1 MNNILKSVNICT
13 IGGGTGS
20 SVLLR
25 GLKNC
30 SDFLTAIVTVSD
42 DGGSSGILR
51 KELGV
56 LPPGDFRNC
65 VAALSDSESIIKELF
80 DYRFDQGKSLK
91 GHSLGNLLIAAMSD
105 ITGNFEEGLYQSAK
119 ILGAKG
125 TVLPSSLEDIVLQ
138 AKLTDGSLVNGESLI
153 PLKEGKI
160 ASVHLNPASAKGSVS
175 TINALKKADLII
187 IGPGSL
193 YTSVIP
199 PLLVQDLI
207 NVIKESSALKI
218 YICNVATQKGETDGY
233 SVYDHRVAIEEHPY
247 KDIFDYIIADENYN
261 IPIVSHEEEPIK
273 ITQNDQDNAK
283 VLQFDIKSAEHSL
296 RHDSNKL
303 SSSIKKIYNLWI
315 NSSN

>member
-30 SDFLTAIVTVSD
+30 TDFLTAIVTVSD

-65 VAALSDSESIIKELF
+65 VAALSDSENIIKELF
-80 DYRFDQGKSLK
+80 DYRFDQGKGLK

-105 ITGNFEEGLYQSAK
+105 ITGNFEEGLNQSAK

-125 TVLPSSLEDIVLQ
+125 TVLPSSLDDIVLQ
-138 AKLTDGSLVNGESLI
+138 AKLTDGSQVNGESLI
-153 PLKEGKI
+153 PLKKGKI
-160 ASVHLNPASAKGSVS
+160 SSVNLNPESAKGTDSA
-175 TINALKKADLII
+175 INALLKADLII

-193 YTSVIP
+193 YTSLIP
-199 PLLVQDLI
+199 PLLVKDLT

-218 YICNVATQKGETDGY
+218 YICNVATQKGETDGF
-233 SVYDHRVAIEEHPY
+233 SVYDHIVAIEQHTY
-247 KDIFDYIIADENYN
+247 KDIFDYIVADENDN
-261 IPIVSHEEEPIK
+261 TPITTHDETPITISK
-273 ITQNDQDNAK
+273 NDQDNPK

-303 SSSIKKIYNLWI
+303 SNCIKKIYNLWI

>member
-30 SDFLTAIVTVSD
+30 TDFLTAIVTVSD

-65 VAALSDSESIIKELF
+65 VAALSDSENIIKELF
-80 DYRFDQGKSLK
+80 DYRFDQGKGLK

-105 ITGNFEEGLYQSAK
+105 ITGNFEEGLNQSAK

-125 TVLPSSLEDIVLQ
+125 TVLPSSLDDIVLQ
-138 AKLTDGSLVNGESLI
+138 AKLTDGSKVNGESLI
-153 PLKEGKI
+153 PLKKGKI
-160 ASVHLNPASAKGSVS
+160 CSVNLNPESAKGTDSA
-175 TINALKKADLII
+175 INALLKADLII
-187 IGPGSL
+187 VGPGSL
-193 YTSVIP
+193 YTSLIP
-199 PLLVQDLI
+199 PLLVKDLT

-218 YICNVATQKGETDGY
+218 YICNVATQKGETDGF
-233 SVYDHRVAIEEHPY
+233 SVYDHIVAIEQHTY
-247 KDIFDYIIADENYN
+247 KDIFDYIVADENDN
-261 IPIVSHEEEPIK
+261 TPITTHDETPITISK
-273 ITQNDQDNAK
+273 NDQDNPK

-303 SSSIKKIYNLWI
+303 SNCIKKIYNLWI

>member
-30 SDFLTAIVTVSD
+30 TDFLTAIVTVSD

-65 VAALSDSESIIKELF
+65 VAALSDSENIIKELF
-80 DYRFDQGKSLK
+80 DYRFDQGKGLK

-105 ITGNFEEGLYQSAK
+105 ITGNFEEGLNQSAK

-125 TVLPSSLEDIVLQ
+125 TVLPSSLDDIVLQ
-138 AKLTDGSLVNGESLI
+138 AKLTDGSQVNGESFI
-153 PLKEGKI
+153 PFKKGKI
-160 ASVHLNPASAKGSVS
+160 SSVNLNPESAKGTDSA
-175 TINALKKADLII
+175 INALLKADLII
-187 IGPGSL
+187 VGPGSL
-193 YTSVIP
+193 YTSLIP
-199 PLLVQDLI
+199 PLLVKDLT

-218 YICNVATQKGETDGY
+218 YICNVATQKGETDGF
-233 SVYDHRVAIEEHPY
+233 SVYDHIVAIEQHTY
-247 KDIFDYIIADENYN
+247 KDIFDYIVADENDN
-261 IPIVSHEEEPIK
+261 TPITTHDETPITISK
-273 ITQNDQDNAK
+273 NDQDNPK

-303 SSSIKKIYNLWI
+303 SNCIKKIYNLWI

>member
-30 SDFLTAIVTVSD
+30 TDFLTAIVTVSD

-65 VAALSDSESIIKELF
+65 VAALSDSENIIKELF
-80 DYRFDQGKSLK
+80 DYRFDQGKGLK

-105 ITGNFEEGLYQSAK
+105 ITGNFEEGLNQSAK

-125 TVLPSSLEDIVLQ
+125 TVLPSSLDDIVLQ
-138 AKLTDGSLVNGESLI
+138 AKLTDGSQVNGESLI
-153 PLKEGKI
+153 PLKKGKI
-160 ASVHLNPASAKGSVS
+160 SSVNLNPESAKGTNSA
-175 TINALKKADLII
+175 INALLKADLII
-187 IGPGSL
+187 VGPGSL
-193 YTSVIP
+193 YTSLIP
-199 PLLVQDLI
+199 PLLVKDLT

-218 YICNVATQKGETDGY
+218 YICNVATQKGETDGF
-233 SVYDHRVAIEEHPY
+233 SVYDHIVAIEQHTY
-247 KDIFDYIIADENYN
+247 KDIFDYIVADENDN
-261 IPIVSHEEEPIK
+261 TPITTHDETS
-273 ITQNDQDNAK
+273 ITISKNDQDNPK

-303 SSSIKKIYNLWI
+303 SNCIKKIYNLWI

>member
-30 SDFLTAIVTVSD
+30 TDFLTAIVTVSD

-65 VAALSDSESIIKELF
+65 VAALSDSENIIKELF
-80 DYRFDQGKSLK
+80 DYRFDQGEGLK

-105 ITGNFEEGLYQSAK
+105 ITGNFEEGLNQSAK
-119 ILGAKG
+119 ILGAQG
-125 TVLPSSLEDIVLQ
+125 VVLPSSLDDIVLQ

-153 PLKEGKI
+153 PLKKGKI
-160 ASVHLNPASAKGSVS
+160 SSVNLNPESAKGARSA
-175 TINALKKADLII
+175 INALKKAELII
-187 IGPGSL
+187 VGPGSL
-193 YTSVIP
+193 YTSLIP
-199 PLLVQDLI
+199 PLLVKDLL
-207 NVIKESSALKI
+207 NTIKQSSALKI
-218 YICNVATQKGETDGY
+218 YICNVATQKGETDGF
-233 SVYDHRVAIEEHPY
+233 SVYDHIVAIEKHTY
-247 KDIFDYIIADENYN
+247 KDIFDYIVADENDN
-261 IPIVSHEEEPIK
+261 FSITSHDESPIK
-273 ITQNDQDNAK
+273 ISQNDQDNPK
-283 VLQFDIKSAEHSL
+283 VLQFDIKSTEHSL
-296 RHDSNKL
+296 RHDSKKL
-303 SSSIKKIYNLWI
+303 SNCIKKIYNLWI

>member
-30 SDFLTAIVTVSD
+30 TDFLTAIVTVSD

-65 VAALSDSESIIKELF
+65 VAALSDSENIIKELF
-80 DYRFDQGKSLK
+80 DYRFDQGKGLK

-105 ITGNFEEGLYQSAK
+105 ITGNFKEGLNQSAK

-125 TVLPSSLEDIVLQ
+125 TVLPSSLDDIVLQ
-138 AKLTDGSLVNGESLI
+138 AKLTDGSQVNGESLI
-153 PLKEGKI
+153 PLKKGKI
-160 ASVHLNPASAKGSVS
+160 SSVNLNPESAKGTDSA
-175 TINALKKADLII
+175 INALLKADLII
-187 IGPGSL
+187 VGPGSL
-193 YTSVIP
+193 YTSLIP
-199 PLLVQDLI
+199 PLLVKDLT

-218 YICNVATQKGETDGY
+218 YICNVATQKGETDGF
-233 SVYDHRVAIEEHPY
+233 SVYDHIVAIEQHTY
-247 KDIFDYIIADENYN
+247 KGIFDYIVADENDN
-261 IPIVSHEEEPIK
+261 TPITTHDETPITISK
-273 ITQNDQDNAK
+273 NDQDNPK

-303 SSSIKKIYNLWI
+303 SNCIKKIYNLWI

>member
-25 GLKNC
+25 GLKNYT
-30 SDFLTAIVTVSD
+30 DFLTAIVTVSD

-56 LPPGDFRNC
+56 IPPGDFRNC
-65 VAALSDSESIIKELF
+65 VAALSDSENIIKELF
-80 DYRFDQGKSLK
+80 DYRFDQGKGLK

-105 ITGNFEEGLYQSAK
+105 ITGNFEDGLNQSAK

-125 TVLPSSLEDIVLQ
+125 VVLPSSLDDIVLQ

-153 PLKEGKI
+153 PLKKGKI
-160 ASVHLNPASAKGSVS
+160 SSVNLNPESAKGARSA
-175 TINALKKADLII
+175 INALKKAELII
-187 IGPGSL
+187 VGPGSL
-193 YTSVIP
+193 YTSLIP
-199 PLLVQDLI
+199 PLLVKDLLDT
-207 NVIKESSALKI
+207 IKQSSALKI
-218 YICNVATQKGETDGY
+218 YICNVATQKGETDGF
-233 SVYDHRVAIEEHPY
+233 SVYDHIIAIEKHTY
-247 KDIFDYIIADENYN
+247 KDIFDYIVADENDN
-261 IPIVSHEEEPIK
+261 FPITSHDESPIK
-273 ITQNDQDNAK
+273 ISQNDQDNPK
-283 VLQFDIKSAEHSL
+283 VLQFDIKSTEHSL

-303 SSSIKKIYNLWI
+303 SNCIKKIYNLWI

>member
-30 SDFLTAIVTVSD
+30 TDFLTAIVTVSD

-65 VAALSDSESIIKELF
+65 VAALSDSENIIKELF
-80 DYRFDQGKSLK
+80 DYRFDQGKGLK

-105 ITGNFEEGLYQSAK
+105 ITGNFEEGLNQSAK

-125 TVLPSSLEDIVLQ
+125 TVLPSSLDDIVLQ
-138 AKLTDGSLVNGESLI
+138 AKLTDGSQVNGESLI
-153 PLKEGKI
+153 PLKKGEI
-160 ASVHLNPASAKGSVS
+160 SSVNLNPESAKGTDSA
-175 TINALKKADLII
+175 INALTKADLII
-187 IGPGSL
+187 VGPGSL
-193 YTSVIP
+193 YTSLIP
-199 PLLVQDLI
+199 PLLVKDLT

-218 YICNVATQKGETDGY
+218 YICNVATQKGETDGF
-233 SVYDHRVAIEEHPY
+233 SVYDHIVAIEQHTY
-247 KDIFDYIIADENYN
+247 KDIFDYIVADENDN
-261 IPIVSHEEEPIK
+261 TPITTHDETPITISK
-273 ITQNDQDNAK
+273 NDQDNPK

-303 SSSIKKIYNLWI
+303 SNCIKKIYNLWI

>member
-30 SDFLTAIVTVSD
+30 TDFLTAIVTVSD

-65 VAALSDSESIIKELF
+65 VAALSDSENIIKELF
-80 DYRFDQGKSLK
+80 DYRFDQGKGLK

-105 ITGNFEEGLYQSAK
+105 ITGNFEEGLNQSAK

-125 TVLPSSLEDIVLQ
+125 TVLPSSLDDIVLQ
-138 AKLTDGSLVNGESLI
+138 AKLTDGSKVNGESLI
-153 PLKEGKI
+153 PLKKGKI
-160 ASVHLNPASAKGSVS
+160 SSVNLNPESAKGTDSA
-175 TINALKKADLII
+175 INALTKADLII
-187 IGPGSL
+187 VGPGSL
-193 YTSVIP
+193 YTSLIP
-199 PLLVQDLI
+199 PLLVKDLT

-218 YICNVATQKGETDGY
+218 YICNVATQKGETDGF
-233 SVYDHRVAIEEHPY
+233 SVFDHIVAIEEHTY
-247 KDIFDYIIADENYN
+247 KDIFDYLYI
-261 IPIVSHEEEPIK
+261 
-273 ITQNDQDNAK
+273 
-283 VLQFDIKSAEHSL
+283 
-296 RHDSNKL
+296 
-303 SSSIKKIYNLWI
+303 
-315 NSSN
+315 

>member
-30 SDFLTAIVTVSD
+30 TDFLTAIVTVSD

-65 VAALSDSESIIKELF
+65 VAALSDSENIIKELF
-80 DYRFDQGKSLK
+80 DYRFDQGKGLK

-105 ITGNFEEGLYQSAK
+105 ITGNFEEGLNQSAK

-125 TVLPSSLEDIVLQ
+125 TVLPSSLDDIVLQ
-138 AKLTDGSLVNGESLI
+138 AILTDGSKVNGESLI
-153 PLKEGKI
+153 PLKKGKI
-160 ASVHLNPASAKGSVS
+160 SSVNLNPESAKGTDSA
-175 TINALKKADLII
+175 INALTKADLII
-187 IGPGSL
+187 VGPGSL
-193 YTSVIP
+193 YTSLIP
-199 PLLVQDLI
+199 PLLVKDLT

-218 YICNVATQKGETDGY
+218 YICNVATQKGETDGF
-233 SVYDHRVAIEEHPY
+233 SVYDHIVAIEQHTY
-247 KDIFDYIIADENYN
+247 KDIFDYIVADENDN
-261 IPIVSHEEEPIK
+261 TPITTHDETPITISK
-273 ITQNDQDNAK
+273 NDQDNPK

-303 SSSIKKIYNLWI
+303 SNCIKKIYNLWI

>member
-30 SDFLTAIVTVSD
+30 TDFLTAIVTVSD

-65 VAALSDSESIIKELF
+65 VAALSDSENIIKELF
-80 DYRFDQGKSLK
+80 DYRFDQGKGLK

-105 ITGNFEEGLYQSAK
+105 ITGNFEEGLNQSAK

-125 TVLPSSLEDIVLQ
+125 TVLPSSLDDIVLQ
-138 AKLTDGSLVNGESLI
+138 AKLTDGSQVNGESLI
-153 PLKEGKI
+153 PLKKGKI
-160 ASVHLNPASAKGSVS
+160 SSVNLNPESAKGTDSA
-175 TINALKKADLII
+175 INALLKADLII
-187 IGPGSL
+187 VGPGSL
-193 YTSVIP
+193 YTSLIP
-199 PLLVQDLI
+199 PLLVKDLT

-218 YICNVATQKGETDGY
+218 YICNVATQKGETDGF
-233 SVYDHRVAIEEHPY
+233 SVYDHIVAIEQHTY
-247 KDIFDYIIADENYN
+247 KDIFDYIVADKNDN
-261 IPIVSHEEEPIK
+261 TPITTHDETPITISK
-273 ITQNDQDNAK
+273 NDQDNPK

-303 SSSIKKIYNLWI
+303 SNCIKKIYNLWI

>member
-30 SDFLTAIVTVSD
+30 TDFLTAIVTVSD

-65 VAALSDSESIIKELF
+65 VAALSDSENIIKELF
-80 DYRFDQGKSLK
+80 DYRFDQGKGLK

-105 ITGNFEEGLYQSAK
+105 ITGNFEEGLNQSAK

-125 TVLPSSLEDIVLQ
+125 TVLPSSLDDIVLQ
-138 AKLTDGSLVNGESLI
+138 AKLTDGSQVNGESLI
-153 PLKEGKI
+153 PLKKGKI
-160 ASVHLNPASAKGSVS
+160 SSVNLNPESAKGTDSA
-175 TINALKKADLII
+175 INALLKAELII
-187 IGPGSL
+187 VGPGSL
-193 YTSVIP
+193 YTSLIP
-199 PLLVQDLI
+199 PLLVKDLR

-218 YICNVATQKGETDGY
+218 YICNVATQKGETDGF
-233 SVYDHRVAIEEHPY
+233 SVYDHIVAIEQHTY
-247 KDIFDYIIADENYN
+247 KDIFDYIVADENDN
-261 IPIVSHEEEPIK
+261 TPITTHDETPITISK
-273 ITQNDQDNAK
+273 NDQDNPK

-303 SSSIKKIYNLWI
+303 SNCIKKIYNLWI

>member
-30 SDFLTAIVTVSD
+30 TDFLTAIVTVSD

-56 LPPGDFRNC
+56 IPPGDFRNC
-65 VAALSDSESIIKELF
+65 VAALSDSENIIKELF
-80 DYRFDQGKSLK
+80 DYRFDQGEGLK

-105 ITGNFEEGLYQSAK
+105 ITGNFEDGLNQSAK

-125 TVLPSSLEDIVLQ
+125 VVLPSSLDDIVLQ

-153 PLKEGKI
+153 PLKKGKI
-160 ASVHLNPASAKGSVS
+160 SSVNLNPESAQGTRSA
-175 TINALKKADLII
+175 INALKKAELII
-187 IGPGSL
+187 VGPGSL
-193 YTSVIP
+193 YTSLIP
-199 PLLVQDLI
+199 PLLVKDLI
-207 NVIKESSALKI
+207 NAIKQSSALKI
-218 YICNVATQKGETDGY
+218 YICNVATQKGETDGF
-233 SVYDHRVAIEEHPY
+233 SVYDHIVAIEKHTY
-247 KDIFDYIIADENYN
+247 KDIFDYIVADENYN
-261 IPIVSHEEEPIK
+261 FPITSHDESPIK
-273 ITQNDQDNAK
+273 ISQNDQDNPK
-283 VLQFDIKSAEHSL
+283 VLQFDIKSTEHSL

-303 SSSIKKIYNLWI
+303 SNCIKKIYNLWI

>member
-30 SDFLTAIVTVSD
+30 TDFLTAIVTVSD

-65 VAALSDSESIIKELF
+65 VAALSDSENIIKELF
-80 DYRFDQGKSLK
+80 DYRFDQGKGLK

-105 ITGNFEEGLYQSAK
+105 ITGNFEEGLNQSAK

-125 TVLPSSLEDIVLQ
+125 TVLPSSLDDIVLQ
-138 AKLTDGSLVNGESLI
+138 AKLTDGSQVNGESLI
-153 PLKEGKI
+153 PIKKGKI
-160 ASVHLNPASAKGSVS
+160 SSVNLNPESAKGTDSA
-175 TINALKKADLII
+175 INALLKADLII
-187 IGPGSL
+187 VGPGSL
-193 YTSVIP
+193 YTSLIP
-199 PLLVQDLI
+199 PLLVKDLT

-218 YICNVATQKGETDGY
+218 YICNVATQKGETDGF
-233 SVYDHRVAIEEHPY
+233 SVYDHIVAIEQHTY
-247 KDIFDYIIADENYN
+247 KDIFDYIVADENDN
-261 IPIVSHEEEPIK
+261 TPITTHDETPITISK
-273 ITQNDQDNAK
+273 NDQDNPK

-303 SSSIKKIYNLWI
+303 SNCIKKIYNLWI

>member
-25 GLKNC
+25 GLKNYT
-30 SDFLTAIVTVSD
+30 DFLTAIVTVSD

-56 LPPGDFRNC
+56 IPPGDFRNC
-65 VAALSDSESIIKELF
+65 VAALSDSENIIKELF
-80 DYRFDQGKSLK
+80 DYRFDQGKGLK

-105 ITGNFEEGLYQSAK
+105 ITGNFEEGLNQSAK

-125 TVLPSSLEDIVLQ
+125 TVLPSSLDDIVLQ
-138 AKLTDGSLVNGESLI
+138 AKLTDGSQVNGESLI
-153 PLKEGKI
+153 PLKKGKI
-160 ASVHLNPASAKGSVS
+160 SSVNLNPESAKGTDSA
-175 TINALKKADLII
+175 INALLKADLII
-187 IGPGSL
+187 VGPGSL
-193 YTSVIP
+193 YTSLIP
-199 PLLVQDLI
+199 PLLVKDLT

-218 YICNVATQKGETDGY
+218 YICNVATQKGETDGF
-233 SVYDHRVAIEEHPY
+233 SVYDHIVAIEQHTY
-247 KDIFDYIIADENYN
+247 KDIFDYIVADENDN
-261 IPIVSHEEEPIK
+261 TPITTHDETPITISK
-273 ITQNDQDNAK
+273 NDQDNPK

-303 SSSIKKIYNLWI
+303 SNCIKKIYNLWI

>member
-30 SDFLTAIVTVSD
+30 TDFLTAIVTVSD

-65 VAALSDSESIIKELF
+65 VAALSDSENIIKELF
-80 DYRFDQGKSLK
+80 DYRFDQGKGLK

-105 ITGNFEEGLYQSAK
+105 ITGNFEEGLNQSAK

-125 TVLPSSLEDIVLQ
+125 TVLPSSLDDIVLQ
-138 AKLTDGSLVNGESLI
+138 AKLTDGSQVNGESLI
-153 PLKEGKI
+153 PLKKGKI
-160 ASVHLNPASAKGSVS
+160 SSVNLNPESAKGTDSA
-175 TINALKKADLII
+175 INALLKADLII
-187 IGPGSL
+187 VGPGSL
-193 YTSVIP
+193 YTSLIP
-199 PLLVQDLI
+199 PLLVKDLT

-218 YICNVATQKGETDGY
+218 YICNVATQKGETDGF
-233 SVYDHRVAIEEHPY
+233 SVYDHIVAIEQHTY
-247 KDIFDYIIADENYN
+247 KDIFDYIVADENDN
-261 IPIVSHEEEPIK
+261 TPITTHDETPITVSK
-273 ITQNDQDNAK
+273 NDQDNPK

-303 SSSIKKIYNLWI
+303 SNCIKKIYNLWI

>member
-51 KELGV
+51 RELGV

-105 ITGNFEEGLYQSAK
+105 IAGNFEEGLYQSAK

-125 TVLPSSLEDIVLQ
+125 TVLPSS
-138 AKLTDGSLVNGESLI
+138 
-153 PLKEGKI
+153 
-160 ASVHLNPASAKGSVS
+160 
-175 TINALKKADLII
+175 
-187 IGPGSL
+187 
-193 YTSVIP
+193 
-199 PLLVQDLI
+199 
-207 NVIKESSALKI
+207 
-218 YICNVATQKGETDGY
+218 
-233 SVYDHRVAIEEHPY
+233 
-247 KDIFDYIIADENYN
+247 
-261 IPIVSHEEEPIK
+261 
-273 ITQNDQDNAK
+273 
-283 VLQFDIKSAEHSL
+283 
-296 RHDSNKL
+296 
-303 SSSIKKIYNLWI
+303 
-315 NSSN
+315 

>member
-30 SDFLTAIVTVSD
+30 TDFLTAIVTVSD

-65 VAALSDSESIIKELF
+65 VAALSDSENIIKELF
-80 DYRFDQGKSLK
+80 DYRFDQGKGLK
-91 GHSLGNLLIAAMSD
+91 GHSLGYLLIAAMSD
-105 ITGNFEEGLYQSAK
+105 ITGNFEEGLNQSAK

-125 TVLPSSLEDIVLQ
+125 TVLPSSLDDIVLQ
-138 AKLTDGSLVNGESLI
+138 AKLTDGSKVNGESLI
-153 PLKEGKI
+153 PLKKGKI
-160 ASVHLNPASAKGSVS
+160 SSVNLNPESAKGTDSA
-175 TINALKKADLII
+175 INALTKADLII
-187 IGPGSL
+187 VGPGSL
-193 YTSVIP
+193 YTSLIP
-199 PLLVQDLI
+199 PLLVKDLT

-218 YICNVATQKGETDGY
+218 YICNVATQKGETDGF
-233 SVYDHRVAIEEHPY
+233 SVYDHIVAIEQHTY
-247 KDIFDYIIADENYN
+247 KDIFDYIVADENDN
-261 IPIVSHEEEPIK
+261 TPITTHDETPITISK
-273 ITQNDQDNAK
+273 NDQDNPK

-303 SSSIKKIYNLWI
+303 SNCIKKIYNLWI

>member
-30 SDFLTAIVTVSD
+30 TDFLTAIVTVSD

-65 VAALSDSESIIKELF
+65 VAALSDSENIIKELF
-80 DYRFDQGKSLK
+80 DYRFDQGKGLK

-105 ITGNFEEGLYQSAK
+105 ITGNFEEGLNQSAK

-125 TVLPSSLEDIVLQ
+125 TVLPSSLDDIVLQ
-138 AKLTDGSLVNGESLI
+138 AKLTDGSQVNGESLI
-153 PLKEGKI
+153 PLKKGKI
-160 ASVHLNPASAKGSVS
+160 SSVNLNPESAKGTDSA
-175 TINALKKADLII
+175 INALLKADLII

-193 YTSVIP
+193 YTSLIP
-199 PLLVQDLI
+199 PLLVKDLT

-218 YICNVATQKGETDGY
+218 YICNVATQKGETDGF
-233 SVYDHRVAIEEHPY
+233 SVYDHIVAIEQHTY
-247 KDIFDYIIADENYN
+247 KGIFDYIVADENDN
-261 IPIVSHEEEPIK
+261 TPITTHDETPITISK
-273 ITQNDQDNAK
+273 NDQDNPK

-303 SSSIKKIYNLWI
+303 SNCIKKIYNLWI

>member
-30 SDFLTAIVTVSD
+30 TDFLTAIVTVSD

-65 VAALSDSESIIKELF
+65 VAALSDSENIIKELF
-80 DYRFDQGKSLK
+80 DYRFDQGKGLK

-105 ITGNFEEGLYQSAK
+105 ITGNFEEGLNQSAK

-125 TVLPSSLEDIVLQ
+125 TVLPSSLDDIVLQ
-138 AKLTDGSLVNGESLI
+138 AKLTDGSQVNGESLI
-153 PLKEGKI
+153 PLKKGKI
-160 ASVHLNPASAKGSVS
+160 SSVNLNPESAKGTDSA
-175 TINALKKADLII
+175 INSLLKADLII
-187 IGPGSL
+187 VGPGSL
-193 YTSVIP
+193 YTSLIP
-199 PLLVQDLI
+199 PLLVKDLT

-218 YICNVATQKGETDGY
+218 YICNVATQKGETDGF
-233 SVYDHRVAIEEHPY
+233 SVYDHIVAIEQHTY
-247 KDIFDYIIADENYN
+247 KDIFDYIVADENDN
-261 IPIVSHEEEPIK
+261 TPITTHDETPITISK
-273 ITQNDQDNAK
+273 NDQDNPK

-303 SSSIKKIYNLWI
+303 SNCIKKIYNLWI

>member
-25 GLKNC
+25 GLKDC
-30 SDFLTAIVTVSD
+30 TDFLTAIVTVSD

-56 LPPGDFRNC
+56 IPPGDFRNC
-65 VAALSDSESIIKELF
+65 VAALSDSENIIKELF
-80 DYRFDQGKSLK
+80 DYRFDQGKGLK

-105 ITGNFEEGLYQSAK
+105 ITGNFEEGLNQSAK

-125 TVLPSSLEDIVLQ
+125 TVLPSSLDDIVLQ
-138 AKLTDGSLVNGESLI
+138 AKLTDGSQVNGESLI
-153 PLKEGKI
+153 PLKKGKI
-160 ASVHLNPASAKGSVS
+160 SSVNLNPESAKGTDSA
-175 TINALKKADLII
+175 INALLKADLII
-187 IGPGSL
+187 VGPGSL
-193 YTSVIP
+193 YTSLIP
-199 PLLVQDLI
+199 PLLVKDLT

-218 YICNVATQKGETDGY
+218 YICNVATQKGETDGF
-233 SVYDHRVAIEEHPY
+233 SVYDHIVAIEQHTY
-247 KDIFDYIIADENYN
+247 KDIFDYIVADENDN
-261 IPIVSHEEEPIK
+261 TPITTHDETPITISK
-273 ITQNDQDNAK
+273 NDQDNPK

-303 SSSIKKIYNLWI
+303 SNCIKKIYNLWI

>member
-1 MNNILKSVNICT
+1 MNNILKFVNICT

-160 ASVHLNPASAKGSVS
+160 SSVHMNPASAKGSIS
-175 TINALKKADLII
+175 TINALKKADII
-187 IGPGSL
+187 IVGPGSL

-207 NVIKESSALKI
+207 NEIKESSALKI

-233 SVYDHRVAIEEHPY
+233 SVYDHITAIEEHTY

-261 IPIVSHEEEPIK
+261 IPIVSHDEEPIK
-273 ITQNDQDNAK
+273 ISQNDQDNAK
-283 VLQFDIKSAEHSL
+283 VLQFDIKSSEHSL

-303 SSSIKKIYNLWI
+303 SNSIKKIYNLWI

>member
-30 SDFLTAIVTVSD
+30 TDFLTAIVTVSD

-65 VAALSDSESIIKELF
+65 VAALSDSENIIKELF
-80 DYRFDQGKSLK
+80 DYRFDQGKGLK

-105 ITGNFEEGLYQSAK
+105 ITGNFEEGLNQSAK

-125 TVLPSSLEDIVLQ
+125 TVLPSSLDDIVLQ
-138 AKLTDGSLVNGESLI
+138 AKLTDGSQVNGESLI
-153 PLKEGKI
+153 PLKKGKI
-160 ASVHLNPASAKGSVS
+160 SSVNLNPESAKGTDSA
-175 TINALKKADLII
+175 INALTKADLII
-187 IGPGSL
+187 VGPGSL
-193 YTSVIP
+193 YTSLIP
-199 PLLVQDLI
+199 PLLVKDLT

-218 YICNVATQKGETDGY
+218 YICNVATQKGETDGF
-233 SVYDHRVAIEEHPY
+233 SVYDHIVAIEQHTY
-247 KDIFDYIIADENYN
+247 KDIFDYIVADKNDN
-261 IPIVSHEEEPIK
+261 TPITTHDETPITISK
-273 ITQNDQDNAK
+273 NDQDNPK

-303 SSSIKKIYNLWI
+303 SNCIKKIYNLWI

>member
-30 SDFLTAIVTVSD
+30 TDFLTAIVTVSD

-65 VAALSDSESIIKELF
+65 VAALSDSENIIKELF
-80 DYRFDQGKSLK
+80 DYRFDQGKGLK

-105 ITGNFEEGLYQSAK
+105 ITGNFEEGLNQSAK

-125 TVLPSSLEDIVLQ
+125 TVLPSSLDDIVLQ
-138 AKLTDGSLVNGESLI
+138 AKLTDGSQVNGESLI
-153 PLKEGKI
+153 PLKKGKI
-160 ASVHLNPASAKGSVS
+160 SSVNLNPESAKGTDSA
-175 TINALKKADLII
+175 INALLKADLII
-187 IGPGSL
+187 VGPGSL
-193 YTSVIP
+193 YTSLIP
-199 PLLVQDLI
+199 PLLVKDLT

-218 YICNVATQKGETDGY
+218 YICNVATQKGETDGF
-233 SVYDHRVAIEEHPY
+233 SVYDHIVAIEQHTY
-247 KDIFDYIIADENYN
+247 KGIFDYIVADENDN
-261 IPIVSHEEEPIK
+261 TPITTHDETPITISK
-273 ITQNDQDNAK
+273 NDQDNPK

-303 SSSIKKIYNLWI
+303 SNCIKKIYNLWI

>member
-1 MNNILKSVNICT
+1 MNNILKSVNICNK
-13 IGGGTGS
+13 GGGTGS

-30 SDFLTAIVTVSD
+30 TDFLTAIVTVSD

-65 VAALSDSESIIKELF
+65 VAALSDSENIIKELF
-80 DYRFDQGKSLK
+80 DYRFDQGKGLK

-105 ITGNFEEGLYQSAK
+105 ITGNFEEGLNQSAK

-125 TVLPSSLEDIVLQ
+125 TVLPSSLDDIVLQ
-138 AKLTDGSLVNGESLI
+138 AKLTDGSQVNGESLI
-153 PLKEGKI
+153 PLKKGKI
-160 ASVHLNPASAKGSVS
+160 SSVNLNPESAKGTDSA
-175 TINALKKADLII
+175 INALLKADLII
-187 IGPGSL
+187 VGPGSL
-193 YTSVIP
+193 YTSLIP
-199 PLLVQDLI
+199 PLLVKDLT

-218 YICNVATQKGETDGY
+218 YICNVATQKGETDGF
-233 SVYDHRVAIEEHPY
+233 SVYDHIVAIEQHTY
-247 KDIFDYIIADENYN
+247 KGIFDYIVADENDN
-261 IPIVSHEEEPIK
+261 TPITTHDETPITISK
-273 ITQNDQDNAK
+273 NDQDNPK

-303 SSSIKKIYNLWI
+303 SNCIKKIYNLWI

>member
-20 SVLLR
+20 AVLLR
-25 GLKNC
+25 GVKNC
-30 SDFLTAIVTVSD
+30 TDFLTAIVTVSD

-65 VAALSDSESIIKELF
+65 VAALSDSENIIKELF
-80 DYRFDQGKSLK
+80 DYRFDQGKGLK

-105 ITGNFEEGLYQSAK
+105 ITGNFEEGLNQSAK

-125 TVLPSSLEDIVLQ
+125 TVLPSSLDDIVLQ
-138 AKLTDGSLVNGESLI
+138 AKLTDGSQVNGESLI
-153 PLKEGKI
+153 PLKKGKI
-160 ASVHLNPASAKGSVS
+160 SSVNLNPESAKGTDSA
-175 TINALKKADLII
+175 INALLKADLII
-187 IGPGSL
+187 VGPGSL
-193 YTSVIP
+193 YTSLIP
-199 PLLVQDLI
+199 PLLVKDLT

-218 YICNVATQKGETDGY
+218 YICNVATQKGETDGF
-233 SVYDHRVAIEEHPY
+233 SVYDHIVAIEQHTY
-247 KDIFDYIIADENYN
+247 KDIFDYIVADENDN
-261 IPIVSHEEEPIK
+261 TPITTHDETPITISK
-273 ITQNDQDNAK
+273 NDQDNPK

-303 SSSIKKIYNLWI
+303 SNCIKKIYNLWI

>member
-30 SDFLTAIVTVSD
+30 TDFLTAIVTVSD

-56 LPPGDFRNC
+56 IPPGDFRNC
-65 VAALSDSESIIKELF
+65 VAALSDSENIIKELF
-80 DYRFDQGKSLK
+80 DYRFDQGEGLK

-105 ITGNFEEGLYQSAK
+105 ITGNFEDGLNQSAK

-125 TVLPSSLEDIVLQ
+125 VVLPSSLDDIVLQ
-138 AKLTDGSLVNGESLI
+138 AKLTDGSLINGESLI
-153 PLKEGKI
+153 PLKKGKI
-160 ASVHLNPASAKGSVS
+160 SSVNLNPESAKGARSA
-175 TINALKKADLII
+175 INALKKAELII
-187 IGPGSL
+187 VGPGSL
-193 YTSVIP
+193 YTSLIP
-199 PLLVQDLI
+199 PLLVKDLL
-207 NVIKESSALKI
+207 NVIKQSSALKI
-218 YICNVATQKGETDGY
+218 YICNVATQKGETDGF
-233 SVYDHRVAIEEHPY
+233 SVYDHIVAIEKHTY
-247 KDIFDYIIADENYN
+247 KDIFDYIVADENDN
-261 IPIVSHEEEPIK
+261 FPITSHDENPIK
-273 ITQNDQDNAK
+273 ISQNDQDNPK
-283 VLQFDIKSAEHSL
+283 VLQFDIKSTEHSL

-303 SSSIKKIYNLWI
+303 SNCIKKIYNLWI

>member
-25 GLKNC
+25 GLKNYT
-30 SDFLTAIVTVSD
+30 DFLTAIVTVSD

-65 VAALSDSESIIKELF
+65 VAALSDSENIIKELF
-80 DYRFDQGKSLK
+80 DYRFDQGKGLK

-105 ITGNFEEGLYQSAK
+105 ITGNFEEGLNQSAK

-125 TVLPSSLEDIVLQ
+125 TVLPSSLDDIVLQ
-138 AKLTDGSLVNGESLI
+138 AKLTDGSQVNGESLI
-153 PLKEGKI
+153 PLKKGKI
-160 ASVHLNPASAKGSVS
+160 SSVNLNPESAKGTDSA
-175 TINALKKADLII
+175 INALLKADLII
-187 IGPGSL
+187 VGPGSL
-193 YTSVIP
+193 YTSLIP
-199 PLLVQDLI
+199 PLLVKDLT

-218 YICNVATQKGETDGY
+218 YICNVATQKGETDGF
-233 SVYDHRVAIEEHPY
+233 SVYDHIVAIEQHTY
-247 KDIFDYIIADENYN
+247 KDIFDYIVADENDN
-261 IPIVSHEEEPIK
+261 TPITTHDETPITISK
-273 ITQNDQDNAK
+273 NDQDNPK

-303 SSSIKKIYNLWI
+303 SNCIKKIYNLWI

>member
-30 SDFLTAIVTVSD
+30 TDFLTAIVTVSD

-65 VAALSDSESIIKELF
+65 VGALSDSENIIKELF
-80 DYRFDQGKSLK
+80 DYRFDQGKGLK

-105 ITGNFEEGLYQSAK
+105 ITGNFEEGLNQSAK

-125 TVLPSSLEDIVLQ
+125 TVLPSSLDDIVLQ
-138 AKLTDGSLVNGESLI
+138 AKLTDGSKVNGESLI
-153 PLKEGKI
+153 PLKKGKI
-160 ASVHLNPASAKGSVS
+160 SSVNLNPESAKGTDSA
-175 TINALKKADLII
+175 INALTKADLII
-187 IGPGSL
+187 VGPGSL
-193 YTSVIP
+193 YTSLIP
-199 PLLVQDLI
+199 PLLVKDLT

-218 YICNVATQKGETDGY
+218 YICNVATQKGETDGF
-233 SVYDHRVAIEEHPY
+233 SVYDHIVAIEQHTY
-247 KDIFDYIIADENYN
+247 KDIFDYIVADENDN
-261 IPIVSHEEEPIK
+261 TPITTHDETPITISK
-273 ITQNDQDNAK
+273 NDQDNPK

-303 SSSIKKIYNLWI
+303 SNCIKKIYNLWI

>member
-13 IGGGTGS
+13 IGGCTGS

-30 SDFLTAIVTVSD
+30 TDFLTAIVTVSD

-65 VAALSDSESIIKELF
+65 VAALSDSENIIKELF
-80 DYRFDQGKSLK
+80 DYRFYQGKGLK

-105 ITGNFEEGLYQSAK
+105 ITGNFEEGLNQSAK

-125 TVLPSSLEDIVLQ
+125 TVLPSSLDDIVLQ
-138 AKLTDGSLVNGESLI
+138 AKLTDGSQVNGESLI
-153 PLKEGKI
+153 PLKKGKI
-160 ASVHLNPASAKGSVS
+160 SSVNLNPESAKGTDSA
-175 TINALKKADLII
+175 INALLKADLII
-187 IGPGSL
+187 VGPGSL
-193 YTSVIP
+193 YTSLIP
-199 PLLVQDLI
+199 PLLVKDLT

-218 YICNVATQKGETDGY
+218 YICNVATQKGETDGF
-233 SVYDHRVAIEEHPY
+233 SVYDHIVAIEQHTY
-247 KDIFDYIIADENYN
+247 KDIFDYIVADENDN
-261 IPIVSHEEEPIK
+261 TPITTHDETPITISK
-273 ITQNDQDNAK
+273 NDQDNPK

-303 SSSIKKIYNLWI
+303 SNCIKKIYNLWI

>member
-30 SDFLTAIVTVSD
+30 TDFLTANVTVSD

-65 VAALSDSESIIKELF
+65 VAALSDSENIIKELF
-80 DYRFDQGKSLK
+80 DYRFDQGKGLK

-105 ITGNFEEGLYQSAK
+105 ITGNFEEGLNQSAK

-125 TVLPSSLEDIVLQ
+125 TVLPSSLDDIVLQ
-138 AKLTDGSLVNGESLI
+138 AKLTDGSQVNGESLI
-153 PLKEGKI
+153 PLKKGKI
-160 ASVHLNPASAKGSVS
+160 SSVNLNPESAKGTDSA
-175 TINALKKADLII
+175 INALLKADLII
-187 IGPGSL
+187 VGPGSL
-193 YTSVIP
+193 YTSLIP
-199 PLLVQDLI
+199 PLLVKDLT

-218 YICNVATQKGETDGY
+218 YICNVATQKGETDGF
-233 SVYDHRVAIEEHPY
+233 SVYDHIVAIEQHTY
-247 KDIFDYIIADENYN
+247 KDIFDYIVADENDN
-261 IPIVSHEEEPIK
+261 TPITTHDETPITISK
-273 ITQNDQDNAK
+273 NDQDNPK

-303 SSSIKKIYNLWI
+303 SNCIKKIYNLWI

>member
-30 SDFLTAIVTVSD
+30 TDFLTAIVTVSD

-65 VAALSDSESIIKELF
+65 VAALSDSENIIKELF
-80 DYRFDQGKSLK
+80 DYRFDQGKGLK

-105 ITGNFEEGLYQSAK
+105 ITGNFEEGLNQSAK

-125 TVLPSSLEDIVLQ
+125 TVLPSSLDDIVLQ
-138 AKLTDGSLVNGESLI
+138 AKLTDGSQVNGESLI
-153 PLKEGKI
+153 PLKKGKI
-160 ASVHLNPASAKGSVS
+160 SSVNLNPESAKGTDSA
-175 TINALKKADLII
+175 INALLKADLII
-187 IGPGSL
+187 VGPGSL
-193 YTSVIP
+193 YTSLIP
-199 PLLVQDLI
+199 PLLVKDLT

-218 YICNVATQKGETDGY
+218 YICNVATQKGETDGF
-233 SVYDHRVAIEEHPY
+233 SVYDHIVAIEQHTY
-247 KDIFDYIIADENYN
+247 KDIFDYIVADENDN
-261 IPIVSHEEEPIK
+261 TPITTHDETPNTISK
-273 ITQNDQDNAK
+273 NDQDNPK

-303 SSSIKKIYNLWI
+303 SNCIKKIYNLWI